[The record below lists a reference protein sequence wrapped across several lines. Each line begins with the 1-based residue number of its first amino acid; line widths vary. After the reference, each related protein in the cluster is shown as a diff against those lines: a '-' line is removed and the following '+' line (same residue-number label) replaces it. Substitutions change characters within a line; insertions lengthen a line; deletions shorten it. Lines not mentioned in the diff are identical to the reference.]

1 MKSSNQRSG
10 YAFVALI
17 RAVNVGGNSLIKMQ
31 DLRERFESLGFND
44 VVTYIQSGNVVFS
57 STDADRNR
65 MSRRIEAALSGLTG
79 RAAKIFLLTPE
90 ELKKAA
96 AGNPFEPERL
106 DKEQRCQ
113 LMFLSAAPTAA
124 RRKALMGMKG
134 EEYRFSFKGK
144 VLYFAYSRKYD
155 GIRRMIDFEKVL
167 GVSGTARS
175 WKVVD
180 KLMEI
185 MGLFSGLKTQP

>member
-1 MKSSNQRSG
+1 MKAICAEVDRV
-10 YAFVALI
+10 YLALI
-17 RAVNVGGNSLIKMQ
+17 RAVNVGGKSLVRMS
-31 DLRERFESLGFND
+31 DLRKRFESLGFKD
-44 VVTYIQSGNVVFS
+44 AVTYIQSGNVVFS
-57 STDADRNR
+57 STDTDRNR
-65 MSRRIEAALSGLTG
+65 ISRRIEAELSGLTG
-79 RAAKIFLLTPE
+79 RPAKIFLLTLE
-90 ELKKAA
+90 ELKKEA

-113 LMFLSAAPTAA
+113 LMFLSASPTAA
-124 RRKALMGMKG
+124 RRKALMGMQG
-134 EEYRFSFKGK
+134 EEYRFSFKGR

-180 KLMEI
+180 KLI
-185 MGLFSGLKTQP
+185 GITGGFSKPKTQP

>member
-1 MKSSNQRSG
+1 MKSSNQRSE
-10 YAFVALI
+10 YVFVALI

-79 RAAKIFLLTPE
+79 RIAKIFLLTAE
-90 ELKKAA
+90 DLKRAA
-96 AGNPFEPERL
+96 TGNPFEPERL

-144 VLYFAYSRKYD
+144 VLYFAYSRRYD